1 MYSKNGI
8 KYANAG
14 YYLLCDS
21 IKRFSSASEDCEEC
35 LMNCENIE
43 DKGVLFLIDGFF
55 GVVKRGSRKEYT
67 DAIVR
72 SRYTLEDQVDILEK
86 GNADDLKHLKEWK
99 EWAEHVADLLMPAE
113 STLESAK
120 EAKIK
125 EIDAY
130 DTSNAVNEFTY
141 NGQTMWIEFD
151 LRKNITHD
159 IKVLKAKNIDEFTF
173 WFNGTPMTF
182 PIDVLESLLVEIE
195 IYALKCF
202 NVTAQHK
209 ADVEALKTVEE
220 VLNYDFTVGYPSKL
234 NFEL

>member
-1 MYSKNGI
+1 MERIESKKGYVFTQSGDVDKEQRFFTKAIWVDENYPKENFIEVTDVERRAWENDSEYSF
-8 KYANAG
+8 ANPNLAA
-14 YYLLCDS
+14 L
-21 IKRFSSASEDCEEC
+21 KKAKV
-35 LMNCENIE
+35 N
-43 DKGVLFLIDGFF
+43 LI
-55 GVVKRGSRKEYT
+55 T
-67 DAIVR
+67 D
-72 SRYTLEDQVDILEK
+72 
-86 GNADDLKHLKEWK
+86 
-99 EWAEHVADLLMPAE
+99 
-113 STLESAK
+113 
-120 EAKIK
+120 
-125 EIDAY
+125 Y
-130 DTSNAVNEFTY
+130 DVSNAVNEFTY
-141 NGQTMWIEFD
+141 NGQSMWIEFD

-182 PIDVLESLLVEIE
+182 PIGILESLLVEIE